1 MEDAMATVRVRGIKS
16 DPGFGA
22 SSPKGTVTV
31 TVIVQSEELGRFD
44 IGVHVEDRGDENLNV
59 QEARAA
65 LQRFSQKL
73 SEALMRPLE
82 FE

>member
-1 MEDAMATVRVRGIKS
+1 MATVRIREIKA

-31 TVIVQSEELGRFD
+31 RVIVQSEELGRFD
-44 IGVHVEDRGDENLNV
+44 IGIHVTDQGDKNLHAE
-59 QEARAA
+59 EARAT
-65 LQRFSQKL
+65 LQRFSRQL
-73 SEALMRPLE
+73 SNALMQPLE

>member
-1 MEDAMATVRVRGIKS
+1 MAAVRIRGIKA

-31 TVIVQSEELGRFD
+31 TVIVQSQELGRFD
-44 IGVHVEDRGDENLNV
+44 IGVHVPDQGDKNLNAE
-59 QEARAA
+59 EARAV
-65 LQRFSQKL
+65 LQRFSQEL
-73 SEALMRPLE
+73 SNALMQPLE

>member
-1 MEDAMATVRVRGIKS
+1 MAVVRIRGIKA

-22 SSPKGTVTV
+22 SSQKGTVTV

-44 IGVHVEDRGDENLNV
+44 IGVHVPDQGDKNLHA